1 MSTAVIILLSLLA
14 TIAMG
19 YLFARITDPYNREQQ
34 QPSRPPNYPP
44 YNPILFQPPPPAPE
58 RQPSAPSA
66 WPLVILTGI
75 AILIYLASEVVPAQ
89 NANRRALRSTS
100 AVASQK
106 GPVQIDYPPPTGPV
120 YHLPETKD
128 RAYTPP
134 KPFVPPT
141 SAPAPSQVEEDKPVD
156 TYQDSSGRIGE
167 AASGNSA
174 VPGYNK
180 GYGVQLFA
188 QEKDWWEEGQARRV
202 LDENPGRLL
211 LAATGYTAGRTPVR
225 KFILGAFN
233 SKEEADRAALRLR
246 KEFPGAFPVD
256 LSKLGKVE
264 RYWLYP

>member
-1 MSTAVIILLSLLA
+1 MSTALILLLSLLA

-19 YLFARITDPYNREQQ
+19 YFFARITDPFNREQQ
-34 QPSRPPNYPP
+34 QPSPPPNYPP
-44 YNPILFQPPPPAPE
+44 YNPVLFQPPPPVPE
-58 RQPSAPSA
+58 RQHSAPSA
-66 WPLVILTGI
+66 WPLIILTGA

-106 GPVQIDYPPPTGPV
+106 EPVQIDYPPPTGPV

-134 KPFVPPT
+134 KQFVPRT
-141 SAPAPSQVEEDKPVD
+141 SAPAPLEDDKAVD
-156 TYQDSSGRIGE
+156 TYQDSSGKIDG
-167 AASGNSA
+167 AVSGNTA
-174 VPGYNK
+174 VPDYNK

-188 QEKDWWEEGQARRV
+188 QEKRGWEEAHARRV

-225 KFILGAFN
+225 KFILGTFD
-233 SKEEADRAALRLR
+233 SKAEAERAALRLR
-246 KEFPGAFPVD
+246 KEFPGVFPVE